1 MRPCPSRGTLHPK
14 LMVERRSSGEKS
26 LVRPSLLFLLAAVAA
41 VVAGCGDATSHTF
54 VRASRPAHQPRRLE
68 VQPRSTGPFAHP
80 LGRPHLA
87 PGSDPSA
94 LPGDVLIA
102 DRSNN
107 RLLVVDPQGRIVWRF
122 PRPGGRSLPLPD
134 DAFFSPNG
142 REIVVTEEDV
152 DAVSLVDV
160 GSHRL
165 VWRYGALGVPGSSA
179 NRLAHP
185 DDAML
190 LPDGTIVAADIE
202 NCRLVLLRPH
212 VRHPI
217 RTSGSP
223 AEGCVHSPPR
233 AWGSPNGAFPL
244 MGGGT
249 LVTEIGG
256 AWVDALSRTGRLL
269 WSTHPPGV
277 YYPSDSNEVR
287 RGLYVTVGWQSPGLL
302 ETFDRQGRLHWRY
315 RPRAGAPALDH
326 PSLALPLPNGDFLV
340 NDDFNDRVIVVDP
353 RTNRVVWQYGH
364 TGVPGSAPGYLSRPD
379 GMDLAP
385 PAALLTRVHARI
397 RLPR

>member
-1 MRPCPSRGTLHPK
+1 MRPRIIPGNLHPK
-14 LMVERRSSGEKS
+14 LMVERRCSGEKN
-26 LVRPSLLFLLAAVAA
+26 LVRPSLLLPLVALAAA
-41 VVAGCGDATSHTF
+41 VAGCGAATHRSAPRAASPASHHSQRLQA
-54 VRASRPAHQPRRLE
+54 RAR
-68 VQPRSTGPFAHP
+68 PFAHP

-107 RLLVVDPQGRIVWRF
+107 RLLVVDPRGRIVWRF
-122 PRPGGRSLPLPD
+122 PRPGGRGLPLPD

-142 REIVVTEEDV
+142 SRIVVTEEDV
-152 DAVSLVDV
+152 DAVSVVDV
-160 GSHRL
+160 ASHRI
-165 VWRYGALGVPGSSA
+165 VWRYGLIGVPGSSP

-190 LPDGTIVAADIE
+190 LPNGSIIAADIM
-202 NCRLVLLRPH
+202 NCRIVLLRPPLL
-212 VRHPI
+212 HPA
-217 RTSGSP
+217 RTTGSP
-223 AEGCVHSPPR
+223 AQGCVHSPPR

-244 MGGGT
+244 SRGGT
-249 LVTEIGG
+249 LVTEINGD
-256 AWVDALSRTGRLL
+256 WVDALSRSGRLL

-287 RGLYVTVGWQSPGLL
+287 PGLYVTVGYQSPGIL
-302 ETFDRQGRLHWRY
+302 ETFDRRGRLHWRY

-326 PSLALPLPNGDFLV
+326 PSLAVPLPNGDFLV

-353 RTNRVVWQYGH
+353 RTNRIVWQYGH
-364 TGVPGSAPGYLSRPD
+364 TGVAGSAPGYLSRPD
-379 GMDLAP
+379 GVDLVP
-385 PAALLTRVHARI
+385 PAALSSRIHATI

>member
-1 MRPCPSRGTLHPK
+1 MRR
-14 LMVERRSSGEKS
+14 
-26 LVRPSLLFLLAAVAA
+26 SLLFLLVFGAA
-41 VVAGCGDATSHTF
+41 VVAGCGAATDRS
-54 VRASRPAHQPRRLE
+54 APSGSRPAFHHQRPKAKAK
-68 VQPRSTGPFAHP
+68 PAGPFAHP

-87 PGSDPSA
+87 PGSDPSV

-122 PRPGGRSLPLPD
+122 PRPGRRSLPLPD

-142 REIVVTEEDV
+142 RQIVVTEEDV
-152 DAVSLVDV
+152 DAVALVDV
-160 GSHRL
+160 ASHRI
-165 VWRYGALGVPGSSA
+165 VWRYGAVGVPGSGRD
-179 NRLAHP
+179 RLAHP

-190 LPDGTIVAADIE
+190 LPNGSIIVADIE
-202 NCRLVLLRPH
+202 NCRILLLRRPA
-212 VRHPI
+212 RHPT
-217 RTSGSP
+217 RATGSP

-244 MGGGT
+244 EGGGT
-249 LVTEIGG
+249 LVTEINGD
-256 AWVDALSRTGRLL
+256 WVDALSRSGRLL

-287 RGLYVTVGWQSPGLL
+287 RGLYVTVGWQSPGVL

-315 RPRAGAPALDH
+315 RPRRGAPALDH
-326 PSLALPLPNGDFLV
+326 PSLALPLPNGDFLL
-340 NDDFNDRVIVVDP
+340 NDDFNDRVIVINP

-364 TGVPGSAPGYLSRPD
+364 TGVAGSAPGYLSRPD
-379 GMDLAP
+379 GVDLVP
-385 PAALLTRVHARI
+385 PAALLSRIHANI
-397 RLPR
+397 RLPG